1 MMNERGIAEVNGTR
15 LAYEVN
21 GEGPPVVFVHGF
33 TLDMRMWDD

>member
-1 MMNERGIAEVNGTR
+1 MNERGIAEVNGTR